1 MDEIACFDKD
11 QRRTVSSLRPT
22 GSLALDLPVA
32 YAHEHTV
39 LFSPLFL
46 AITRTLGSTVNK
58 RGSSWDR
65 IYSNRTRQ
73 EEPQNV

>member
-11 QRRTVSSLRPT
+11 RRRTVSSLRPT

-39 LFSPLFL
+39 LFSPLFFSYYSHS
-46 AITRTLGSTVNK
+46 RVHGQQERKFLG
-58 RGSSWDR
+58 
-65 IYSNRTRQ
+65 
-73 EEPQNV
+73 